1 MLAAPMVARRPVTA
15 PVFAGG
21 LLLGGC
27 VTLALV
33 DPAGGPPVCPF
44 KAATGL
50 DCPGCGGTRAAH
62 QLFNGHLFAALDF
75 NVLAVLAMPFILWG
89 LFTWLTRAFGGP
101 VLRGISVPNRWTGVA
116 VVVLLAFWVVRNLDG
131 TPFAWLGT
139 GT

>member
-1 MLAAPMVARRPVTA
+1 MLAVSPLVRHPVAA
-15 PVFAGG
+15 PVLAGG
-21 LLLGGC
+21 LLMGGC

-62 QLFNGHLFAALDF
+62 QLFTGHLGAALDF

-89 LFTWLTRAFGGP
+89 LFTWLTRVFGGP
-101 VLRGISVPNRWTGVA
+101 VWRGISVSNRWTAVA
-116 VVVLLAFWVVRNLDG
+116 VVVLLAFWVVRNLDP